1 MHQLSTLTTLSGAI
15 LDPMLR
21 TDPVGPRITYYD
33 DATGER
39 IELSAV
45 TLANW
50 AAKTGNL
57 LRDELGAGPASRIAI
72 LLPAHWQTAAVLF
85 GVWWIGAEAV
95 LGAAGPAD
103 VALCTAERLD
113 EADSVLNDKAPGGEM
128 AVLSLDP
135 FGRPA
140 PDLPIGVTDYATAV
154 RVHGDQIV
162 PERHPGPALA
172 GRSVDEILVDC
183 ENSATARNLTSSD
196 RVLSSASWTG
206 PGELVD
212 GLLAIMAVGA
222 SLVQVA
228 NPDPAVL
235 QRRIETEKVT
245 RVL

>member
-1 MHQLSTLTTLSGAI
+1 MHQLTTLSGAI

-21 TDPVGPRITYYD
+21 ADAVGPRITYYD
-33 DATGER
+33 DASGER

-57 LRDELGAGPASRIAI
+57 LRDELGAGSGSRVAI

-95 LGAAGPAD
+95 LETSGPAD
-103 VALCTAERLD
+103 LALCTAERLD
-113 EADSVLNDKAPGGEM
+113 EADATVEPGGEV
-128 AVLSLDP
+128 AVLSLDA
-135 FGRPA
+135 FGRSA

-162 PERHPGPALA
+162 AERHPGAALG
-172 GRSVDEILVDC
+172 GRSVDEILADC
-183 ENSATARNLTSSD
+183 ANSAAARGLTPKD
-196 RVLSSASWTG
+196 RVLSSASWSG
-206 PGELVD
+206 PAELVD

-228 NPDPAVL
+228 NPDPAAL
-235 QRRIETEKVT
+235 QRRVETEKVT

>member
-1 MHQLSTLTTLSGAI
+1 MRQLTLSAAI

-21 TDPVGPRITYYD
+21 ADPVGPRITYYD

-57 LRDELGAGPASRIAI
+57 LRDELGAGPASRVAV

-85 GVWWIGAEAV
+85 GVWWIGADVV
-95 LGAAGPAD
+95 LGDGSAAD
-103 VALCTAERLD
+103 IALCTIDRL
-113 EADSVLNDKAPGGEM
+113 EAADATGAGEV

-140 PDLPIGVTDYATAV
+140 PDLPVGVTDYATAV

-162 PERHPGPALA
+162 AERQPGPALA
-172 GRSVDEILVDC
+172 GRSVDEVLADC
-183 ENSATARNLTSSD
+183 QRLAISRGLTASD
-196 RVLSSASWTG
+196 RVLSTESWDRPDDLTA
-206 PGELVD
+206 
-212 GLLAIMAVGA
+212 GLLAVLAIGG

-228 NPDPAVL
+228 NPDPAAL
-235 QRRIETEKVT
+235 PRRIETEKVT
-245 RVL
+245 RVFD